1 MKECLGQQF
10 ICNGELIPAG
20 LFDDSF
26 LSGPDYVYEV
36 FRVID
41 GVALF
46 LDDHLKR
53 FHQTCKLAGHTFQ
66 FESNDLYEWVYR
78 LITANQLAIGNIKI
92 VLKNAPAN
100 SADLCIYIT
109 EHQYPTSVDF
119 ANGVDV
125 LLFKGMRYNP
135 NAKIM
140 DVSLR
145 NANNQ
150 LKSQKNVYET
160 LLVDTDG
167 CITEGSRSNVFFVKD
182 GRVITPPLEDVLP
195 GITRKHVLEVCRQQ
209 SIEVTE
215 AKVLARSL
223 VVMEGLFISGTS
235 RKVLPVKK
243 VDGLD
248 FDPRHPLIIQI
259 KNAFDQKISDYIKNH
274 QSS

>member
-10 ICNGELIPAG
+10 ICNGEPISVG
-20 LFDDSF
+20 LFDSSF
-26 LSGPDYVYEV
+26 LTGPDYVYEV

-53 FHQTCKLAGHTFQ
+53 FQQTCKLAGHTSYVD
-66 FESNDLYEWVYR
+66 SNDLYNWVYR
-78 LITANQLAIGNIKI
+78 LISINHLTFGNIKM
-92 VLKNAPAN
+92 VLKNAPKN
-100 SADLCIYIT
+100 PTDLCIYIT
-109 EHQYPTSVDF
+109 EHQYPTPDEY
-119 ANGVDV
+119 AGGVDV
-125 LLFKGMRYNP
+125 MLFKGMRYNP

-150 LKSQKNVYET
+150 IKSQKNVYET

-182 GRVITPPLEDVLP
+182 GKVITPLPEDVLP
-195 GITRKHVLEVCRQQ
+195 GITRKHVLEVCHQQ
-209 SIEVTE
+209 SIEVIE
-215 AKVLARSL
+215 EKVLARSL
-223 VVMEGLFISGTS
+223 VVMEGVFISGTS

-248 FDPRHPLIIQI
+248 FDPHHPLILQI
-259 KNAFDQKISDYIKNH
+259 KNAFDQKIADYIKNH
-274 QSS
+274 QNS